1 MLCEKCG
8 KRNATVLYTQ
18 IVNGKKSSLNIC
30 SVCASGES
38 LFDNFGSLLSFG
50 GRSDSGTSCPVCG
63 MTAAEL
69 TRKGRMGCGN
79 CYDTFRL
86 QAKSMLKKIHGTS
99 IHSVTDE
106 KTAAKEIKKEE
117 PVREKSELDILKEK
131 LAKAI
136 AEEKYEEAAVIRDC
150 IRTKEGK

>member
-30 SVCASGES
+30 SLCASGES

-50 GRSDSGTSCPVCG
+50 GRSESTSSCPVCG

-69 TRKGRMGCGN
+69 ARKGRMGCGS
-79 CYDTFRL
+79 CYETFRI

-99 IHSVTDE
+99 VHSATDE
-106 KTAAKEIKKEE
+106 KTAVEEIKKEE
-117 PVREKSELDILKEK
+117 PAREKSELDILKER
-131 LAKAI
+131 LTKAI
-136 AEEKYEEAAVIRDC
+136 AEEKYEEAAVIRDQ
-150 IRTKEGK
+150 IKSKEGK

>member
-8 KRNATVLYTQ
+8 KNNATVMYTQ

-30 SVCASGES
+30 SLCASGES
-38 LFDNFGSLLSFG
+38 LFDNFGSLLSSG

-69 TRKGRMGCGN
+69 TRKGRMGCGS

-117 PVREKSELDILKEK
+117 PVRAKKDVS
-131 LAKAI
+131 LAQVK
-136 AEEKYEEAAVIRDC
+136 EEAASVPEASEEEV
-150 IRTKEGK
+150 TENTVEEGEEA